1 MYSIVITDNI
11 YNLPLPG
18 ARIDHG
24 HHETKAK
31 KALHEL
37 LAFEEAITTA
47 VELTDE
53 RETLIVVTADHS
65 HTMTISGYP
74 ERGNGILG
82 KALYALYLDTVN
94 MNSKTEK

>member
-1 MYSIVITDNI
+1 MSFNTILIIVNHIT
-11 YNLPLPG
+11 G

-31 KALHEL
+31 KALHDL
-37 LAFEEAITTA
+37 LAFEQAVTTA
-47 VELTDE
+47 VEMTSEED
-53 RETLIVVTADHS
+53 TLLIVTADHS

-82 KALYALYLDTVN
+82 MCFL
-94 MNSKTEK
+94 SKF